1 MGKPVMRAV
10 MLGAF
15 AAFACAAA
23 DAMAADKL
31 DTAAF
36 VTACTEDPTVT
47 EDPGFEGGN
56 VTPKAFCE
64 CVAGKLTESKVSQAD
79 VDMLTKL
86 HNEEISDSDAETHP
100 NFEKL
105 LVDNEGYEDACRQ
118 SLGLATD
125 YGSDI
130 EEEPMEEEVPDDGA
144 AEGEVPA
151 EDDGSPPE

>member
-1 MGKPVMRAV
+1 MGKPFMRRVALCAIAA
-10 MLGAF
+10 LGL
-15 AAFACAAA
+15 AAG
-23 DAMAADKL
+23 AMAADKL

-47 EDPGFEGGN
+47 EDPGFEGSN

-64 CVAGKLTESKVSQAD
+64 CVAGKLGEGKSTQAD

-100 NFEKL
+100 NFEAL
-105 LVDNEGYEDACRQ
+105 LVANEGYEDACRQ

-125 YGSDI
+125 YGTDI
-130 EEEPMEEEVPDDGA
+130 DEESLEDMPEDEAPI
-144 AEGEVPA
+144 

>member
-1 MGKPVMRAV
+1 MGKFFMRV
-10 MLGAF
+10 IVLGAF
-15 AAFACAAA
+15 AVLGSATVGAV
-23 DAMAADKL
+23 AADKL

-47 EDPGFEGGN
+47 EDAGFEGSS

-64 CVAGKLTESKVSQAD
+64 CVAGKLAESKVSQAD
-79 VDMLTKL
+79 VEMLTKL

-105 LVDNEGYEDACRQ
+105 LVDNESYEDACRQ

-125 YGSDI
+125 YGTDI
-130 EEEPMEEEVPDDGA
+130 EEESLEDMPSDDGA
-144 AEGEVPA
+144 PA